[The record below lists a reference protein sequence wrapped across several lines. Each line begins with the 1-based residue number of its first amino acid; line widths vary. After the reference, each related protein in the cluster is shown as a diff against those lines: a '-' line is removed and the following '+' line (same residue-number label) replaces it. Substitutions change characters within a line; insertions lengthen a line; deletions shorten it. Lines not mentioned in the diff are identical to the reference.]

1 MSNMLRSTWLK
12 FILLFALV
20 LFVAQCGD
28 ESEVIIQ
35 ELNCPALEDFEGGD
49 YSFTVNVGGIT
60 DGCAGGLF
68 NGLIDRD
75 PYGPVTL
82 PALTDLPDED
92 FTVTLPFVG
101 EVTGRLSSSGG
112 ALRLTVE
119 DPIQGIRIQVP
130 GVGEVTVTAR
140 VSGILC
146 PVSATRVD
154 AAFTVTVQSIQPPV
168 PLVNPPCTVG
178 VPATGSLQ

>member
-20 LFVAQCGD
+20 LSAANCGD
-28 ESEVIIQ
+28 ESEVIIE
-35 ELNCPALEDFEGGD
+35 ELDCLIDGFEGGD
-49 YSFTVNVGGIT
+49 YFFTVDVGGIA

-68 NGLIDRD
+68 NGLIDPG

-119 DPIQGIRIQVP
+119 DPIQGIRIQVS